1 MALFASI
8 NYIGNNEFFLLNL
21 ITNFPEEDIDTSRS
35 FIYKS
40 KSAIW
45 CQWTLGAKVFK
56 GHYINSINEKGRLSI
71 PSKFRDVL
79 SQWNTDHLIITKS
92 LDKCLM
98 AFAFEDWEKMERKA
112 SSLSAVRKADIIFK
126 RHVMGSAEE
135 CQIDSQGRI
144 LIPASLRDYAD
155 LKKKCLIVGIV
166 DRFEIWDIEIY
177 DAYMKEAL
185 KDPESLRTELAELGL

>member
-1 MALFASI
+1 M
-8 NYIGNNEFFLLNL
+8 
-21 ITNFPEEDIDTSRS
+21 
-35 FIYKS
+35 S

-45 CQWTLGAKVFK
+45 CQWNLGAKVFK
-56 GHYINSINEKGRLSI
+56 GHYVNSINEKGRLSI

-79 SQWNTDHLIITKS
+79 SQWDTDHLIVTKS

-98 AFAFEDWEKMERKA
+98 AFAPEEWEKMEKKA
-112 SSLSAVRKADIIFK
+112 SSLSTVRRADIIFK

-135 CQIDSQGRI
+135 CQLDTQGRI

-155 LKKKCLIVGIV
+155 LKRKCLIVGIA
-166 DRFEIWDIEIY
+166 DRFEIWDIETY

-185 KDPESLRTELAELGL
+185 KDPESLRVELAELGL